1 MQQKVSSFM
10 IFLSENAKLI
20 DDNLYVLNL
29 ARIFKIT
36 KSK

>member
-1 MQQKVSSFM
+1 MQQKLSSFM

-29 ARIFKIT
+29 ARICKIK

>member
-1 MQQKVSSFM
+1 MQQKVNTFM

-20 DDNLYVLNL
+20 DDNLYVLNS
-29 ARIFKIT
+29 ARIFKIK